1 MEWGQGKNF
10 RKVYFLEDGA
20 GWAARAW
27 RRQPPPMFGARGTNM
42 ASEPPRG
49 LVVGGFPQNPPAQEN
64 MCRLQARARRQRG
77 ALLLGCCGLEAAL
90 PLQDHRP
97 DNSGQMSGLETTP
110 LRIIE
115 VRHGLGLGWKAGRGR
130 QRSCGLSGTIRVAR
144 NLLQVG
150 ANGAT
155 EPCQSNRRFAE
166 KKCSAQVPLKRAD
179 GGGQRGL

>member
-1 MEWGQGKNF
+1 
-10 RKVYFLEDGA
+10 
-20 GWAARAW
+20 
-27 RRQPPPMFGARGTNM
+27 
-42 ASEPPRG
+42 
-49 LVVGGFPQNPPAQEN
+49 